1 MVCGEV
7 MLLLF
12 WGSGGPLEVKGCW
25 PGELGTLRAALGLHA
40 PSREALHGEAAGSR
54 GCVCSA
60 RGQIDRHVTQCIWPS

>member
-12 WGSGGPLEVKGCW
+12 WGSGLEVKGCW
-25 PGELGTLRAALGLHA
+25 PGEVRCAALETP

-60 RGQIDRHVTQCIWPS
+60 RGQIDATSRNAKAGSSH